1 MGCFHCLLKVR
12 RLGRGL
18 RGKPPLVL
26 GAGRREAGAKG
37 GCGPT
42 SEKDP
47 HVGLGGVDSPL
58 Y

>member
-18 RGKPPLVL
+18 RGKP
-26 GAGRREAGAKG
+26 AGVRGWEKGAGAKG